1 MKKYAKLFSLLL
13 VLLLMI
19 NLSISAFADGSVSYD
34 GNAKKF
40 IFAPGTSHSPTNL
53 FDNFQ
58 NMMPGDVCTEQI
70 LIKNDK
76 SNNVKIK
83 VYIRSLG
90 AQEDTDAFLSQLN
103 LTVQQ
108 NEDSI
113 LFDSPAD
120 QTAQL
125 KDWVYLGTVYSGG
138 EIILDVTLEVPIT
151 MGNDYQNEIGY
162 IDWEFKVEELPIES
176 TDPKPPQTGDTS
188 NLFLYAGLMIFSF
201 AALIILILGKRR
213 KQEET
218 A

>member
-1 MKKYAKLFSLLL
+1 MKKYAKLFSLLW
-13 VLLLMI
+13 VLLLMM

-113 LFDSPAD
+113 LFDAPAD

-125 KDWVYLGTVYSGG
+125 TDWVYLGTVYSGG

-151 MGNDYQNEIGY
+151 MGNEFQNNTGY
-162 IDWEFKVEELPIES
+162 IDWEFKIEELSVES
-176 TDPKPPQTGDTS
+176 TDPQPPQTGDTF
-188 NLFLYAGLMIFSF
+188 NLYVNM
-201 AALIILILGKRR
+201 LIISLVGLTVLLVIC
-213 KQEET
+213 KQKHCAKT
-218 A
+218 

>member
-13 VLLLMI
+13 VLLLMM

-113 LFDSPAD
+113 LFDAPAD

-151 MGNDYQNEIGY
+151 MGNEFQNNTGY
-162 IDWEFKVEELPIES
+162 IDWEFKIEELSVES
-176 TDPKPPQTGDTS
+176 TDPQPPQTGDTF
-188 NLFLYAGLMIFSF
+188 NLYVNM
-201 AALIILILGKRR
+201 LIISLVGLTVLLVIC
-213 KQEET
+213 KQKHRAKT
-218 A
+218 

>member
-13 VLLLMI
+13 VLLLMM

-53 FDNFQ
+53 FDSFQ

-113 LFDSPAD
+113 LFDAPSD

-125 KDWVYLGTVYSGG
+125 KDWVYLGTVFSGG

-151 MGNDYQNEIGY
+151 MGNEFQNNTGY
-162 IDWEFKVEELPIES
+162 IDWEFKIEELSVES
-176 TDPKPPQTGDTS
+176 TDPQPPQTGDTF
-188 NLFLYAGLMIFSF
+188 NLYVNM
-201 AALIILILGKRR
+201 LIISFVGLTVLLVIC
-213 KQEET
+213 KQKYCAKT
-218 A
+218 

>member
-1 MKKYAKLFSLLL
+1 MKKYAKLFSLLW
-13 VLLLMI
+13 VLLLIM

-113 LFDSPAD
+113 LFDAPAD

-125 KDWVYLGTVYSGG
+125 TDWVYLGTVYSGG

-151 MGNDYQNEIGY
+151 MGNEFQNNTGY
-162 IDWEFKVEELPIES
+162 IDWEFKIEELSVDS
-176 TDPKPPQTGDTS
+176 TDPQPPQTGDTF
-188 NLFLYAGLMIFSF
+188 NLYVNM
-201 AALIILILGKRR
+201 LIISLVGLIVLLVIC
-213 KQEET
+213 KQKYCAKT
-218 A
+218 

>member
-13 VLLLMI
+13 VLLLMM

-90 AQEDTDAFLSQLN
+90 AQEDTDTFLSQLN

-113 LFDSPAD
+113 LFDAPAD

-151 MGNDYQNEIGY
+151 MGNEFQNNTGY
-162 IDWEFKVEELPIES
+162 IDWEFKIEELSVES
-176 TDPKPPQTGDTS
+176 TDPQPPQTGDTF
-188 NLFLYAGLMIFSF
+188 NLYVNM
-201 AALIILILGKRR
+201 LIISFVGLTVLLVIC
-213 KQEET
+213 KQKYCAKT
-218 A
+218 

>member
-1 MKKYAKLFSLLL
+1 MKKYAKLFSLLW
-13 VLLLMI
+13 VLLLMM

-113 LFDSPAD
+113 LFDAPAD

-125 KDWVYLGTVYSGG
+125 TDWVYLGTVYSGG

-151 MGNDYQNEIGY
+151 MGNEFQNNTGY
-162 IDWEFKVEELPIES
+162 IDWEFKIEELSVES
-176 TDPKPPQTGDTS
+176 TDPQPPQTGDTF
-188 NLFLYAGLMIFSF
+188 NLYVNM
-201 AALIILILGKRR
+201 LIISFVGLTVLLVNC
-213 KQEET
+213 KQKYCAKT
-218 A
+218 

>member
-1 MKKYAKLFSLLL
+1 MKKYTKLFSLLW
-13 VLLLMI
+13 VLLLMM
-19 NLSISAFADGSVSYD
+19 NLSISAFADGSVFYD

-103 LTVQQ
+103 LTVQE

-113 LFDSPAD
+113 LFDAPAD

-125 KDWVYLGTVYSGG
+125 IDWVYLGTVYSGG

-151 MGNDYQNEIGY
+151 MGNEFQNNTGY
-162 IDWEFKVEELPIES
+162 IDWEFKIEELSVES
-176 TDPKPPQTGDTS
+176 TDPQPPQTGDTF
-188 NLFLYAGLMIFSF
+188 NLYVNM
-201 AALIILILGKRR
+201 LIISLVGLTVLLVIC
-213 KQEET
+213 KQKHCART
-218 A
+218 

>member
-13 VLLLMI
+13 VLLLMM

-58 NMMPGDVCTEQI
+58 NMMPGDICTEQI

-113 LFDSPAD
+113 LFDAPAD

-125 KDWVYLGTVYSGG
+125 TDWVYLGTVYSGG

-151 MGNDYQNEIGY
+151 MGNEFQNNTGY
-162 IDWEFKVEELPIES
+162 IDWEFKIEELSVES
-176 TDPKPPQTGDTS
+176 TDPQPPQTGDTF
-188 NLFLYAGLMIFSF
+188 NLYVNM
-201 AALIILILGKRR
+201 LIISFVGLTVLLVIC
-213 KQEET
+213 KQKHCAKT
-218 A
+218 

>member
-13 VLLLMI
+13 VLLLMM

-53 FDNFQ
+53 FDSFQ

-90 AQEDTDAFLSQLN
+90 AQEDTDTFLSQLN

-113 LFDSPAD
+113 LFDAPAD

-151 MGNDYQNEIGY
+151 MGNEFQNNTGY
-162 IDWEFKVEELPIES
+162 IDWEFKIEELSVES
-176 TDPKPPQTGDTS
+176 TDPQPPQTGDTF
-188 NLFLYAGLMIFSF
+188 NLYVNM
-201 AALIILILGKRR
+201 LIISFVGLTVLLVIC
-213 KQEET
+213 KQKYCAKT
-218 A
+218 

>member
-13 VLLLMI
+13 VLLLMM

-53 FDNFQ
+53 FDSFQ

-113 LFDSPAD
+113 LFDAPSD

-125 KDWVYLGTVYSGG
+125 TDWVYLGTVYSGG

-151 MGNDYQNEIGY
+151 MGNEFQNNTGY
-162 IDWEFKVEELPIES
+162 IDWEFKIEELSVES
-176 TDPKPPQTGDTS
+176 TDPQPPQTGDTF
-188 NLFLYAGLMIFSF
+188 NLYVNM
-201 AALIILILGKRR
+201 LIISFVGLTVLLVIC
-213 KQEET
+213 KQKYCAKT
-218 A
+218 

>member
-1 MKKYAKLFSLLL
+1 MKKYAKIFSLLL
-13 VLLLMI
+13 VLLLMM

-58 NMMPGDVCTEQI
+58 NMMPGDICTEQI

-90 AQEDTDAFLSQLN
+90 AQEDTDTFLSQLN

-113 LFDSPAD
+113 LFDAPAD

-151 MGNDYQNEIGY
+151 MGNEFQNNTGY
-162 IDWEFKVEELPIES
+162 IDWEFKIEELSVES
-176 TDPKPPQTGDTS
+176 TDPQPPQTGDTF
-188 NLFLYAGLMIFSF
+188 NLYVNM
-201 AALIILILGKRR
+201 LIISFVGLTVLLVIC
-213 KQEET
+213 KQKYCAKT
-218 A
+218 

>member
-13 VLLLMI
+13 VLLLMM
-19 NLSISAFADGSVSYD
+19 NLSISAFANGSVSYD

-53 FDNFQ
+53 FDSFQ

-90 AQEDTDAFLSQLN
+90 AQEDTDTFLSQLN

-113 LFDSPAD
+113 LFDAPAD

-151 MGNDYQNEIGY
+151 MGNEFQNNTGY
-162 IDWEFKVEELPIES
+162 IDWEFKIEELSVES
-176 TDPKPPQTGDTS
+176 TDPQPPQTGDTF
-188 NLFLYAGLMIFSF
+188 NLYVNM
-201 AALIILILGKRR
+201 LIISFVGLTVLLVIC
-213 KQEET
+213 KQKYCAKT
-218 A
+218 

>member
-1 MKKYAKLFSLLL
+1 MKKYAKLFSLLW
-13 VLLLMI
+13 VLLLMM

-90 AQEDTDAFLSQLN
+90 AQEDTNAFLSQLN

-113 LFDSPAD
+113 LFDAPAD

-125 KDWVYLGTVYSGG
+125 TDWVYLGTVYSGG

-151 MGNDYQNEIGY
+151 MDNEFQNNTGY
-162 IDWEFKVEELPIES
+162 IDWEFKIEELSVES
-176 TDPKPPQTGDTS
+176 TDPQPPQTGDTF
-188 NLFLYAGLMIFSF
+188 NLYVNM
-201 AALIILILGKRR
+201 LIISLVGLTVLLVIC
-213 KQEET
+213 KQKHCART
-218 A
+218 

>member
-13 VLLLMI
+13 VLLLMM
-19 NLSISAFADGSVSYD
+19 NLSISAFANGSVSYD

-90 AQEDTDAFLSQLN
+90 AQEDTDTFLSQLN

-113 LFDSPAD
+113 LFDAPAD

-151 MGNDYQNEIGY
+151 MGNEFQNNTGY
-162 IDWEFKVEELPIES
+162 IDWEFKIEELSVES
-176 TDPKPPQTGDTS
+176 TDPQPPQTGDTF
-188 NLFLYAGLMIFSF
+188 NLYVNM
-201 AALIILILGKRR
+201 LIISFVGLTVLLVIC
-213 KQEET
+213 KQKYCAKT
-218 A
+218 

>member
-13 VLLLMI
+13 VLLLMM

-90 AQEDTDAFLSQLN
+90 AQEDTDTFLSQLN

-113 LFDSPAD
+113 LFDAPAD

-125 KDWVYLGTVYSGG
+125 KDWVYLGTVCSGG

-151 MGNDYQNEIGY
+151 MGNEFQNNTGY
-162 IDWEFKVEELPIES
+162 IDWEFKIEELSVES
-176 TDPKPPQTGDTS
+176 TDPQPPQTGDTF
-188 NLFLYAGLMIFSF
+188 NLYVNM
-201 AALIILILGKRR
+201 LIISFVGLTVLLVIC
-213 KQEET
+213 KQKYCAKT
-218 A
+218 

>member
-13 VLLLMI
+13 VLLLMM

-53 FDNFQ
+53 FDSFQ

-90 AQEDTDAFLSQLN
+90 AQEDTDTFLSQLN

-113 LFDSPAD
+113 LFDAPAD

-125 KDWVYLGTVYSGG
+125 KDWVYLGTVFSGG

-151 MGNDYQNEIGY
+151 MGNEFQNNTGY
-162 IDWEFKVEELPIES
+162 IDWEFKIEELSVES
-176 TDPKPPQTGDTS
+176 TDPQPPQTGDTF
-188 NLFLYAGLMIFSF
+188 NLYVNM
-201 AALIILILGKRR
+201 LIISFVGLTVLLVIC
-213 KQEET
+213 KQKYCAKT
-218 A
+218 

>member
-1 MKKYAKLFSLLL
+1 MKKYTKLFSLLW
-13 VLLLMI
+13 VLLLMM

-151 MGNDYQNEIGY
+151 MGNEFQNNTGY
-162 IDWEFKVEELPIES
+162 IDWEFKIEELSVES
-176 TDPKPPQTGDTS
+176 TDPQPPQTGDTF
-188 NLFLYAGLMIFSF
+188 NLYVNM
-201 AALIILILGKRR
+201 LIISLVGLTVLLVIC
-213 KQEET
+213 KQKHCART
-218 A
+218 

>member
-13 VLLLMI
+13 VLLLMM

-53 FDNFQ
+53 FDSFQ

-90 AQEDTDAFLSQLN
+90 AQEDTDTFLSQLN

-113 LFDSPAD
+113 LFDAPAD

-151 MGNDYQNEIGY
+151 MGNEFQNNTGY
-162 IDWEFKVEELPIES
+162 IDWEFKIEELSVES
-176 TDPKPPQTGDTS
+176 TDPQPPQPGDTF
-188 NLFLYAGLMIFSF
+188 NLYVNM
-201 AALIILILGKRR
+201 LIISFVGLTVLLVIC
-213 KQEET
+213 KQKYCAKT
-218 A
+218 

>member
-13 VLLLMI
+13 VLLLMM

-113 LFDSPAD
+113 LFDAPAD

-151 MGNDYQNEIGY
+151 MGNEFQNNIGY
-162 IDWEFKVEELPIES
+162 IDWEFKIEELSVES
-176 TDPKPPQTGDTS
+176 TDPQPPQTGDTF
-188 NLFLYAGLMIFSF
+188 NLYVNM
-201 AALIILILGKRR
+201 LIISLVGLTVLLVIC
-213 KQEET
+213 KQKHCVKT
-218 A
+218 

>member
-13 VLLLMI
+13 VLLLMM

-76 SNNVKIK
+76 LNNVKIK

-113 LFDSPAD
+113 LFDAPAD

-151 MGNDYQNEIGY
+151 MGNEFQNNTGY
-162 IDWEFKVEELPIES
+162 IDWEFKIEELSVES
-176 TDPKPPQTGDTS
+176 TDPQPPQTGDTF
-188 NLFLYAGLMIFSF
+188 NLYVNM
-201 AALIILILGKRR
+201 LIISLVGLTVLLVIC
-213 KQEET
+213 KQKHCAKT
-218 A
+218 

>member
-1 MKKYAKLFSLLL
+1 MKKYAKLFSLLW
-13 VLLLMI
+13 VLLLMM

-151 MGNDYQNEIGY
+151 MGNEFQNNTGY
-162 IDWEFKVEELPIES
+162 IDWEFKIEELSVES
-176 TDPKPPQTGDTS
+176 TDPQPPQTGDTF
-188 NLFLYAGLMIFSF
+188 NLYVNM
-201 AALIILILGKRR
+201 LIISLVGLTVLLVIC
-213 KQEET
+213 KQKHCART
-218 A
+218 

>member
-1 MKKYAKLFSLLL
+1 MKKYTKLFSLLW
-13 VLLLMI
+13 VLLLMM

-90 AQEDTDAFLSQLN
+90 AQEDTDTFLSQLN

-113 LFDSPAD
+113 LFDAPAD

-151 MGNDYQNEIGY
+151 MGNEFQNNTGY
-162 IDWEFKVEELPIES
+162 IDWEFKIEELSVES
-176 TDPKPPQTGDTS
+176 TDPQPPQTGDTF
-188 NLFLYAGLMIFSF
+188 NLYVNM
-201 AALIILILGKRR
+201 LIISFVGLTVLLVIC
-213 KQEET
+213 KQKYCAKT
-218 A
+218 

>member
-1 MKKYAKLFSLLL
+1 MKKYAKLFSLLW
-13 VLLLMI
+13 VLLLMM

-90 AQEDTDAFLSQLN
+90 AQEDTNAFLSQLN

-113 LFDSPAD
+113 LFDAPAD

-125 KDWVYLGTVYSGG
+125 TDWVYLGTVYSGG

-151 MGNDYQNEIGY
+151 MGNEFQNNTGY
-162 IDWEFKVEELPIES
+162 IDWEFKIEELSVES
-176 TDPKPPQTGDTS
+176 TDPQPPQTGDTF
-188 NLFLYAGLMIFSF
+188 NLYVNM
-201 AALIILILGKRR
+201 LIISFVGLTVLLVIC
-213 KQEET
+213 KQKYCAKT
-218 A
+218 

>member
-13 VLLLMI
+13 VLLLMM

-90 AQEDTDAFLSQLN
+90 AQEDTDTFLSQLN

-113 LFDSPAD
+113 LFDAPAD

-125 KDWVYLGTVYSGG
+125 TDWVYLGTVYSGG

-151 MGNDYQNEIGY
+151 MGNEFQNNTGY
-162 IDWEFKVEELPIES
+162 IDWEFKIEELSVES
-176 TDPKPPQTGDTS
+176 TDPQPPQTGDTF
-188 NLFLYAGLMIFSF
+188 NLYVNM
-201 AALIILILGKRR
+201 LIISFVGLTVLLVIC
-213 KQEET
+213 KQKYCAKT
-218 A
+218 

>member
-1 MKKYAKLFSLLL
+1 MNKYAKIFSLLL
-13 VLLLMI
+13 FLLLMM

-90 AQEDTDAFLSQLN
+90 AQEDTDTFLSQLN

-151 MGNDYQNEIGY
+151 MDNEFQNNTGY
-162 IDWEFKVEELPIES
+162 IDWEFKIEELSVES
-176 TDPKPPQTGDTS
+176 TDPQPPQTGDTF
-188 NLFLYAGLMIFSF
+188 NLYVNM
-201 AALIILILGKRR
+201 LIISFVGLTVLLVIC
-213 KQEET
+213 KQKHCART
-218 A
+218 

>member
-1 MKKYAKLFSLLL
+1 MKKYAKLFSLLW
-13 VLLLMI
+13 VLLLMM

-90 AQEDTDAFLSQLN
+90 AQEDTDTFLSQLN

-113 LFDSPAD
+113 LFDAPAD

-125 KDWVYLGTVYSGG
+125 TDWVYLGTVYSGG

-151 MGNDYQNEIGY
+151 MGNEFQNNTGY
-162 IDWEFKVEELPIES
+162 IDWEFKIEELSVES
-176 TDPKPPQTGDTS
+176 TDPQPPQTGDTF
-188 NLFLYAGLMIFSF
+188 NLYVNM
-201 AALIILILGKRR
+201 LIISLVGLTVLLVIC
-213 KQEET
+213 KQKYCAKT
-218 A
+218 

>member
-1 MKKYAKLFSLLL
+1 MKKYTKLFSLLW
-13 VLLLMI
+13 VLLLMM

-103 LTVQQ
+103 LTVQE

-113 LFDSPAD
+113 LFDAPAD

-151 MGNDYQNEIGY
+151 MGNEFQNNTGY
-162 IDWEFKVEELPIES
+162 IDWEFKIEELSVES
-176 TDPKPPQTGDTS
+176 TDPQPPQTGDTF
-188 NLFLYAGLMIFSF
+188 NLYVNM
-201 AALIILILGKRR
+201 LIISLVGLTVLLVIC
-213 KQEET
+213 KQKHCART
-218 A
+218 

>member
-1 MKKYAKLFSLLL
+1 MKKYAKLFSLLW
-13 VLLLMI
+13 VLLLMM

-151 MGNDYQNEIGY
+151 MGNEFHNNTGY
-162 IDWEFKVEELPIES
+162 IDWEFKIEELSVES
-176 TDPKPPQTGDTS
+176 TDPQPPQTGDTF
-188 NLFLYAGLMIFSF
+188 NLYVNM
-201 AALIILILGKRR
+201 LIISFVGLTVLLVIC
-213 KQEET
+213 KQKYCAKT
-218 A
+218 

>member
-1 MKKYAKLFSLLL
+1 MKKYAKLFSLLW
-13 VLLLMI
+13 VLLLMM

-90 AQEDTDAFLSQLN
+90 AQEDTNAFLSQLN

-113 LFDSPAD
+113 LFDAPAD

-151 MGNDYQNEIGY
+151 MGNEFQNNTGY
-162 IDWEFKVEELPIES
+162 IDWEFKIEELSVES
-176 TDPKPPQTGDTS
+176 TDPQPPQTGDTF
-188 NLFLYAGLMIFSF
+188 NLYVNM
-201 AALIILILGKRR
+201 LIISLVGLTVLLVIC
-213 KQEET
+213 KQKHCART
-218 A
+218 

>member
-1 MKKYAKLFSLLL
+1 MKKYAKIFSLLL
-13 VLLLMI
+13 VLLLMM

-90 AQEDTDAFLSQLN
+90 AQEDTDTFLSQLN

-113 LFDSPAD
+113 LFDAPAD

-151 MGNDYQNEIGY
+151 MGNEFQNNTGY
-162 IDWEFKVEELPIES
+162 IDWEFKIEELSVES
-176 TDPKPPQTGDTS
+176 TDPQPPQTGDTF
-188 NLFLYAGLMIFSF
+188 NLYVNM
-201 AALIILILGKRR
+201 LIISFVGLTVRLVIC
-213 KQEET
+213 KQKYCAKT
-218 A
+218 

>member
-13 VLLLMI
+13 VLLLMM

-53 FDNFQ
+53 FDSFQ

-113 LFDSPAD
+113 LFDAPAD

-151 MGNDYQNEIGY
+151 MGNEFQNNTGY
-162 IDWEFKVEELPIES
+162 IDWEFKIEELSVES
-176 TDPKPPQTGDTS
+176 TDPQPPQTGDTF
-188 NLFLYAGLMIFSF
+188 NLYVNM
-201 AALIILILGKRR
+201 LIISFVGLTVLLVIC
-213 KQEET
+213 KQKYCAKT
-218 A
+218 

>member
-1 MKKYAKLFSLLL
+1 MKKYTKLFSLLW
-13 VLLLMI
+13 VLLLMM

-113 LFDSPAD
+113 LFDAPAD

-125 KDWVYLGTVYSGG
+125 TDWVYLGTVYSGG

-151 MGNDYQNEIGY
+151 LGNEFQNNTGY
-162 IDWEFKVEELPIES
+162 IDWEFKIEELSVES
-176 TDPKPPQTGDTS
+176 TDPQPPQTGDTF
-188 NLFLYAGLMIFSF
+188 NLYVNM
-201 AALIILILGKRR
+201 LIISLVGLTVLLVIC
-213 KQEET
+213 KQKHCART
-218 A
+218 

>member
-1 MKKYAKLFSLLL
+1 MKKYTKLFSLLW
-13 VLLLMI
+13 VLLLMM

-90 AQEDTDAFLSQLN
+90 AQEDTDTFLSQLN

-113 LFDSPAD
+113 LFDAPSD

-151 MGNDYQNEIGY
+151 MGNEFQNNTGY
-162 IDWEFKVEELPIES
+162 IDWEFKIEELSVES
-176 TDPKPPQTGDTS
+176 TDPQPPQTGDTF
-188 NLFLYAGLMIFSF
+188 NLYVNM
-201 AALIILILGKRR
+201 LIISFVGLTVLLVIC
-213 KQEET
+213 KQKYCAKT
-218 A
+218 

>member
-53 FDNFQ
+53 FDSFQ

-90 AQEDTDAFLSQLN
+90 AQEDTDTFLSQLN

-113 LFDSPAD
+113 LFDAPAD

-125 KDWVYLGTVYSGG
+125 KDWVYLGTVFSGG

-151 MGNDYQNEIGY
+151 MGNEFQNNTGY
-162 IDWEFKVEELPIES
+162 IDWEFKIEELSVES
-176 TDPKPPQTGDTS
+176 TDPQPPQTGDTF
-188 NLFLYAGLMIFSF
+188 NLYVNM
-201 AALIILILGKRR
+201 LIISFVGLTVLLVIC
-213 KQEET
+213 KQKYCAKT
-218 A
+218 

>member
-13 VLLLMI
+13 VLLLMM

-113 LFDSPAD
+113 LFDAPSD

-125 KDWVYLGTVYSGG
+125 KDWVYLGTVFSGG

-151 MGNDYQNEIGY
+151 MGNEFQNNTGY
-162 IDWEFKVEELPIES
+162 IDWEFKIEELSVES
-176 TDPKPPQTGDTS
+176 TDPQPPQTGDTF
-188 NLFLYAGLMIFSF
+188 NLYVNM
-201 AALIILILGKRR
+201 LIISLVGLTVLLVIC
-213 KQEET
+213 KQKHCAKT
-218 A
+218 

>member
-1 MKKYAKLFSLLL
+1 MKKYAKLFSLLW
-13 VLLLMI
+13 VLLLMM

-90 AQEDTDAFLSQLN
+90 AQEDTNAFLSQLN

-113 LFDSPAD
+113 LFDAPAD

-125 KDWVYLGTVYSGG
+125 TDWVYLGTVYSGG

-151 MGNDYQNEIGY
+151 MGNEFQNNTGY
-162 IDWEFKVEELPIES
+162 IDWEFKIEELSVES
-176 TDPKPPQTGDTS
+176 TDPQPPQTGDTF
-188 NLFLYAGLMIFSF
+188 NLYVNM
-201 AALIILILGKRR
+201 LIISLVGLTVLLVIC
-213 KQEET
+213 KQKYCAKT
-218 A
+218 

>member
-13 VLLLMI
+13 VLLLMM
-19 NLSISAFADGSVSYD
+19 NLSISAFADGSISYD

-151 MGNDYQNEIGY
+151 MGNEFQNNTGY
-162 IDWEFKVEELPIES
+162 IDWEFKIEELSVES
-176 TDPKPPQTGDTS
+176 TDPQPPQTGDTF
-188 NLFLYAGLMIFSF
+188 NLYVNM
-201 AALIILILGKRR
+201 LIISLVGLTVLLVIC
-213 KQEET
+213 KQKHCART
-218 A
+218 

>member
-13 VLLLMI
+13 VLLLMM

-90 AQEDTDAFLSQLN
+90 AQEDTDTFLSQLN

-151 MGNDYQNEIGY
+151 MGNEFQNNTGY
-162 IDWEFKVEELPIES
+162 IDWEFKIEELSVES
-176 TDPKPPQTGDTS
+176 TDPQPPQTGDTF
-188 NLFLYAGLMIFSF
+188 NLYVNM
-201 AALIILILGKRR
+201 LIISLVGLTVLLVIC
-213 KQEET
+213 KQKHRAKT
-218 A
+218 